1 MAIPTPDAPI
11 RAAIAAGIAVAS
23 GLARV
28 AAIAKTKFES
38 TGTTATGGGGGGR
51 GLQGPNSPGQ
61 ANMLPVTGETVLR
74 GNQMDTKVVVVES
87 DITNVQSRV
96 NVIENQAKVR

>member
-28 AAIAKTKFES
+28 AAISKTKFGS
-38 TGTTATGGGGGGR
+38 TETTATGGGGGR

-74 GNQMDTKVVVVES
+74 NTQMDTKVVVVES